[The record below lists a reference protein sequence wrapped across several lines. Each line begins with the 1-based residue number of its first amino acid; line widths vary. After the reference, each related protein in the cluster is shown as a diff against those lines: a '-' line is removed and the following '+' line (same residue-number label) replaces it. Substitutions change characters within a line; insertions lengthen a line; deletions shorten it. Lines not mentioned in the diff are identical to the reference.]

1 MDFKSSP
8 LASLKPELVWKFFF
22 ELTQIPRPSKKEEK
36 VREYLRN
43 LAKNNSIDYSEDSL
57 GNIVFRIP
65 ATPGYENKPIVV
77 LQGHVDMVCEKNKD
91 VEFDFDNQPINV
103 YIDGNYVKAKGTTLG
118 ADYRFTAG
126 MFAKQANEIINK
138 LLQQNKNPI
147 IVGGS
152 GLYIEALIDGLQ
164 DSCDYDP
171 ILRNRLLRDL
181 QLYGTK
187 FLYNQLEIVDPD
199 YASRISSNDWRRI
212 LRALEFYY
220 LAQKTFSSLKKE
232 MTSLHDFVIIN
243 IVRERSLLYE
253 RINSRVDKMM
263 KEGLIDEVKR
273 ILGMGYSKELNSLNT
288 VGYREIIE
296 YLDGKIDLN
305 SAVEKIKKNT
315 RNYAKKQI
323 TFFKKFED
331 RSLNI
336 NPDYQRLDFISDIL
350 N

>member
-1 MDFKSSP
+1 LGKVIVIIGP
-8 LASLKPELVWKFFF
+8 TASGKTELSIKIAKLLNTEIISADSRQCYKYLNIGTAKPKIEEQDGITHHFIDCF
-22 ELTQIPRPSKKEEK
+22 EP
-36 VREYLRN
+36 
-43 LAKNNSIDYSEDSL
+43 
-57 GNIVFRIP
+57 
-65 ATPGYENKPIVV
+65 
-77 LQGHVDMVCEKNKD
+77 
-91 VEFDFDNQPINV
+91 
-103 YIDGNYVKAKGTTLG
+103 
-118 ADYRFTAG
+118 DYRFTAG

>member
-1 MDFKSSP
+1 
-8 LASLKPELVWKFFF
+8 
-22 ELTQIPRPSKKEEK
+22 
-36 VREYLRN
+36 
-43 LAKNNSIDYSEDSL
+43 
-57 GNIVFRIP
+57 
-65 ATPGYENKPIVV
+65 
-77 LQGHVDMVCEKNKD
+77 
-91 VEFDFDNQPINV
+91 
-103 YIDGNYVKAKGTTLG
+103 
-118 ADYRFTAG
+118 

-181 QLYGTK
+181 NLYGTK

-273 ILGMGYSKELNSLNT
+273 ILDMGYSKELNSLNT
-288 VGYREIIE
+288 VGYKEIIE
-296 YLDGKIDLN
+296 YLDGKTDLY

>member
-1 MDFKSSP
+1 MGKVIVIIGP
-8 LASLKPELVWKFFF
+8 TASGKTELSIKIAKLLNTEIISADSRQCYKYLNIGTAKPTIEEQEGITHHFIDCF
-22 ELTQIPRPSKKEEK
+22 EP
-36 VREYLRN
+36 
-43 LAKNNSIDYSEDSL
+43 
-57 GNIVFRIP
+57 
-65 ATPGYENKPIVV
+65 
-77 LQGHVDMVCEKNKD
+77 
-91 VEFDFDNQPINV
+91 
-103 YIDGNYVKAKGTTLG
+103 
-118 ADYRFTAG
+118 DYRFTAG

-181 QLYGTK
+181 NLYGTK

-273 ILGMGYSKELNSLNT
+273 ILDMGYSKELNSLNT
-288 VGYREIIE
+288 VGYKEIIE
-296 YLDGKIDLN
+296 YLDGKTDLY

>member
-1 MDFKSSP
+1 LGKVIVIIGP
-8 LASLKPELVWKFFF
+8 TASGKTELSIKIAKLLNTEIISADSRQCYKYLNIGTAKPTIEEQEGITHHFIDCF
-22 ELTQIPRPSKKEEK
+22 EP
-36 VREYLRN
+36 
-43 LAKNNSIDYSEDSL
+43 
-57 GNIVFRIP
+57 
-65 ATPGYENKPIVV
+65 
-77 LQGHVDMVCEKNKD
+77 
-91 VEFDFDNQPINV
+91 
-103 YIDGNYVKAKGTTLG
+103 
-118 ADYRFTAG
+118 DYRFTAG

-181 QLYGTK
+181 NLYGTK

-273 ILGMGYSKELNSLNT
+273 ILDMGYSKELNSLNT
-288 VGYREIIE
+288 VGYKEIIE
-296 YLDGKIDLN
+296 YLDGKTDLY

>member
-1 MDFKSSP
+1 LGKVIVIIGP
-8 LASLKPELVWKFFF
+8 TASGKTELSIKIAKLLNTEIISADSRQCYKYLNIGTAKPTIEEQDGITHHFIDCF
-22 ELTQIPRPSKKEEK
+22 EP
-36 VREYLRN
+36 
-43 LAKNNSIDYSEDSL
+43 
-57 GNIVFRIP
+57 
-65 ATPGYENKPIVV
+65 
-77 LQGHVDMVCEKNKD
+77 
-91 VEFDFDNQPINV
+91 
-103 YIDGNYVKAKGTTLG
+103 
-118 ADYRFTAG
+118 DYRFTAG

-152 GLYIEALIDGLQ
+152 GLYIDAIINGLQ

-181 QLYGTK
+181 HLYGTK
-187 FLYNQLEIVDPD
+187 FLYNQLEIVDPE

-263 KEGLIDEVKR
+263 KEGLIDEVKS
-273 ILGMGYSKELNSLNT
+273 ILDIGFSKELNSLNT
-288 VGYREIIE
+288 VGYKEIIE
-296 YLDGKIDLN
+296 YLDGKTDLY